1 MKVPECEEIYIG
13 GDFNGHVGRMNDGYE
28 RVHGGRGYGVR
39 NRDGEALLEAA
50 LAFDLAIANTFY
62 QKREQHL
69 ITYRSGLHSTQI
81 DYILLRRNRLKSAK
95 DCKVIPSESLV
106 SQHRLLLLDLTLK
119 VQSLNKSPK
128 PPVRTKWYRLDDREV
143 AAEFR
148 ERVVGKMIEMGD
160 MVGMG
165 VNECW
170 SEMAMWVRSVARDV
184 LGETKGKRKIE
195 KDTWWW
201 NEERHLEV
209 DSDNNIIMTD
219 KCSSCGKF
227 VASSDGVKCSKC
239 NTVHHKQCVNVSANS
254 KVGPK
259 WYCKTCKRKPTYA
272 DNGETSGD
280 VPRLAEPSS
289 LSEEIKL
296 LRSEINS
303 LRKDIMS
310 VISSTNTELQNR
322 LEVIEERL
330 SKLEN
335 QHPLE
340 NPTQSVDI
348 NKTIE
353 RL

>member
-1 MKVPECEEIYIG
+1 
-13 GDFNGHVGRMNDGYE
+13 
-28 RVHGGRGYGVR
+28 
-39 NRDGEALLEAA
+39 
-50 LAFDLAIANTFY
+50 
-62 QKREQHL
+62 
-69 ITYRSGLHSTQI
+69 
-81 DYILLRRNRLKSAK
+81 
-95 DCKVIPSESLV
+95 
-106 SQHRLLLLDLTLK
+106 
-119 VQSLNKSPK
+119 
-128 PPVRTKWYRLDDREV
+128 
-143 AAEFR
+143 
-148 ERVVGKMIEMGD
+148 
-160 MVGMG
+160 
-165 VNECW
+165 
-170 SEMAMWVRSVARDV
+170 
-184 LGETKGKRKIE
+184 
-195 KDTWWW
+195 
-201 NEERHLEV
+201 
-209 DSDNNIIMTD
+209 MTD

-239 NTVHHKQCVNVSANS
+239 NTVHHKQCVNVSPNS

-259 WYCKTCKRKPTYA
+259 WHCKTCKRKPTYA

-303 LRKDIMS
+303 LRQDIMS

-322 LEVIEERL
+322 LEVIEGRL

-353 RL
+353 RLQIRLNESEQENLLNDVEITCVYEEQGENATHTAMALIKKIGITIEERDIVSAQRTGVRQQHPGSRESEGETSYSRPRPLVVRLTRRYLRDEIIRAARVLRGADTDGVTTKPSRFYVNERLSRENRKIFYLARQMGSKENWRYVWTRGGRVYVRREQGSRAHAIRTESDLPKIFGNDHV